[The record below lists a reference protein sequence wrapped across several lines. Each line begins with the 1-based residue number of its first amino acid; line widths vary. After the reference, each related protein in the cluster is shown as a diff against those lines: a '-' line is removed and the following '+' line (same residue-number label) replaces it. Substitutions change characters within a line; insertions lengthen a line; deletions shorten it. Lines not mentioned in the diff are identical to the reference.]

1 MIIEVASLEEEEPEP
16 IYQNVNP
23 TPKSE
28 VEKRLRDMR
37 ARAHGGTFKP
47 EEADG
52 DTEIY
57 EGSSMTDF
65 GSEIFLEE
73 ARETVLS
80 QDS

>member
-23 TPKSE
+23 TPKPE

-37 ARAHGGTFKP
+37 VRTHGGTFKP
-47 EEADG
+47 EEGDG

-57 EGSSMTDF
+57 EGSSNTDF
-65 GSEIFLEE
+65 GSEIYLEE
-73 ARETVLS
+73 ARETVIS
-80 QDS
+80 